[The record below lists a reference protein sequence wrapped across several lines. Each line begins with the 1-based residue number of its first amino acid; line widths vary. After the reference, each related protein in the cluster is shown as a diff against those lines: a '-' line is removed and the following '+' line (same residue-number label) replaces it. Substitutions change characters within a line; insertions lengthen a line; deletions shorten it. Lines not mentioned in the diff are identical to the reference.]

1 VHSEN
6 WHKMMNHQKPPN
18 FLTLDS
24 LGPNIQIPF
33 RYSSKAKNISIRI
46 NHDGPELVLPHSKL
60 WHTKSLDSGHRFLL
74 AKESWIRQKLQNRT
88 EHIIPDKNAIPIFGK
103 IHSIEYIDA
112 YHYKAAI
119 KEDIIQISSSVP
131 KRRDNLIKFLKEMLL
146 EDITDVAEFLSKK
159 HNLHFSKIR
168 ITNNKSKW
176 GSCSSQKVISFNWRL
191 IFAPKEIVDYLVV
204 HEMCHIAEMNHS
216 KNFWNLV
223 EKVLPEYKSA
233 KSWLK
238 ANGSRLHQYL

>member
-1 VHSEN
+1 
-6 WHKMMNHQKPPN
+6 MNDQKIQN
-18 FLTLDS
+18 FITLDR
-24 LGPNIQIPF
+24 LGPHIQIPF

-46 NHDGPELVLPHSKL
+46 NHDGPELVLPHTKL
-60 WHTKSLDSGHRFLL
+60 WHSKSLDSGQRFLL
-74 AKESWIRQKLQNRT
+74 AKESWIRQKLHNRIEYT
-88 EHIIPDKNAIPIFGK
+88 PSDKNSIPILGK
-103 IHSIEYIDA
+103 IYSIEYIDA
-112 YHYKAAI
+112 YHYKAEM
-119 KEDIIQISSSVP
+119 KEDIIQISSP
-131 KRRDNLIKFLKEMLL
+131 PLKHGDNLIKFLKEILL

-216 KNFWNLV
+216 KNFWDLV
-223 EKVLPEYKSA
+223 ESILPEYKSA

-238 ANGSRLHQYL
+238 LNGGRLHQYILESK